1 MSFKPEGCRSPNR
14 RYSVISYLA
23 SNLSSGTLNTH
34 FQRAYV
40 VYFVIRVVGK
50 RGRYQRN
57 LISLPMHIDNCVTGY
72 TTVMLLDG
80 FVRRFIDSALGIKFI
95 AQRLQSMPMVR
106 LSTGVQLAASHLEL
120 LDKFRRRFLKGSWG
134 SRVFA

>member
-1 MSFKPEGCRSPNR
+1 M
-14 RYSVISYLA
+14 
-23 SNLSSGTLNTH
+23 
-34 FQRAYV
+34 
-40 VYFVIRVVGK
+40 VGK

-106 LSTGVQLAASHLEL
+106 LSTRAQLAASHLEL
-120 LDKFRRRFLKGSWG
+120 LDKFRRRFLKGSWC
-134 SRVFA
+134 SRVFAIISTAATPGLRMSEAWHNKSHLVEHGSYSRRQ